1 MDDFIFE
8 DFIYNEDEDDDF
20 SYLRFSEQE
29 LMNSPFETFKTEEG
43 KETAESDSPL
53 TEESPDKTAEFTEQT
68 IYEHQP
74 RQKMKIEVNG
84 SQKQKYIN
92 AKTGKKNETSGL
104 SANYKTLL
112 NKIFEERLTKNR
124 HPLKEQ

>member
-43 KETAESDSPL
+43 KETA
-53 TEESPDKTAEFTEQT
+53 
-68 IYEHQP
+68 
-74 RQKMKIEVNG
+74 
-84 SQKQKYIN
+84 
-92 AKTGKKNETSGL
+92 
-104 SANYKTLL
+104 
-112 NKIFEERLTKNR
+112 
-124 HPLKEQ
+124 